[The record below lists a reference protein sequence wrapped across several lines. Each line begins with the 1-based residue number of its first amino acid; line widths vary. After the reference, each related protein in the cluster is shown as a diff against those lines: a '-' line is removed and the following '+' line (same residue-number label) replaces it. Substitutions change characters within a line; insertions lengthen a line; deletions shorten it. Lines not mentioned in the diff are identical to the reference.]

1 LSQVSPIVPSKET
14 ILLIS
19 RETEDGEEPL
29 TRDATAGDD
38 DEVFAFPASFAQ
50 QRLWFL
56 DRVDPGTAV
65 YNIPQAFRLE
75 GPLRID
81 LVARAL
87 QEIVRRHEAL
97 RTTFGSTD
105 GTPLQLVASSRVVDL
120 PTIDLRH
127 LPDDQRLIEA
137 QRLAD
142 QDAREPFSLEKGPL
156 LRASMLVLG
165 AEDHV
170 LLFNVHHIVC
180 DGWSLA
186 LLFHE
191 MSEIYRAFAADR
203 PSPLP
208 DIPIQYPDY
217 TLWQRDWL
225 QGEELERQLG
235 YWRDRLGGEL
245 PVLELPGDRGRPPLQ
260 TFRGGWLKFHLS
272 KELTDGVAALARR
285 EGISLYMT
293 LLAAFK
299 VLLHRL
305 SGQGEILVGSP
316 IANRDRAEIENAIG
330 FYTNT
335 VVFRTDLQGGPTFK
349 AVLGRIKEN
358 ALGVYA
364 NQDVPLE
371 QVVNAVRP
379 DRGAGHN
386 PLFQV
391 MFGFQKAPDAALA
404 LDGVTV
410 TPLVVHSGTSKFDLL
425 LEMQEIAAGMQC
437 FLEYSRDLFDDATA
451 TRFIEHFRTLI
462 EGVVRSPERSIDEL
476 PLLTDAE
483 RQRILVDWN
492 ATRAE
497 YPEASC
503 LHELVAAQAALTP
516 QSIAVEYEAE
526 RLTYAE
532 LDGRADLLAR
542 YLRTLGVGPDVMVG
556 VFLDR
561 SLDLLVALLGILK
574 AGGAYLPLDPAF
586 PQDRVA
592 YMVADAQAP
601 VILTQERLVESLPVH
616 NALQIV
622 LDTEWHRIARGVT
635 TSGELPDLPPGP
647 ENLAYMIYTSGST
660 GKPKGVQIPH
670 RAVVN
675 FLTSMLREPG
685 FTATDKLLAVT
696 TLSFDIAGLELYLPL
711 LVGGTVVL
719 ASRDLA
725 TDGPA
730 LLAKIT
736 TAGVTVMQ
744 ATPATWRMLLEA
756 GWQGPTALTILCGGE
771 AWPADLATQ
780 LLARSA
786 RLWNMYGPTETTI
799 WSTCFQ
805 VTDESTLLIGGPIA
819 NTQTYVLDGKLEPV
833 PIGVTGELYIG
844 GDGVARGYFNRPELT
859 EEKFIPDPFR
869 QEPGARLYRTGDLA
883 RYLPSGLLQF
893 LRRGDNQ
900 VKVRGFRIELG
911 EIEAV
916 LAQHPAI
923 RQPVVVVKEDS
934 SGDKRIVAYLVYRS
948 EQTPLPA
955 GAHAASIPE
964 PIRAPTSS
972 ELRKFLRGLLPDYMV
987 PHLFM
992 DLEVMPLTQNGKI
1005 DRRALPDPF
1014 QESSAPAEEYAAP
1027 RTPMEVFVADLWR
1040 ELLHVERVG
1049 LRDNF
1054 FDLGGHSLLSMQ
1066 VAHRIEQKIGRRLNP
1081 RSMVFQNLEQ
1091 IAAECGDDGAG
1102 SAAKPVDVASRPEAS
1117 KVAVP
1122 ERAAVATGRP
1132 PPPVEPAKPLTT
1144 RLFAALKSKMFRS

>member
-1 LSQVSPIVPSKET
+1 
-14 ILLIS
+14 LLIS
-19 RETEDGEEPL
+19 RETEDAGEPL
-29 TRDATAGDD
+29 DRDATAGED

-75 GPLRID
+75 GPLRIE
-81 LVARAL
+81 LIARAL
-87 QEIVRRHEAL
+87 QEIVQRHEAL

-105 GTPLQLVASSRVVDL
+105 GTPLQLVASSLSIDL
-120 PTIDLRH
+120 PTLDLRH
-127 LPDDQRLIEA
+127 LPEAERLIEA

-142 QDAREPFSLEKGPL
+142 QEAREPFSLEKGPL
-156 LRASMLVLG
+156 LRASLLVLG

-191 MSEIYRAFAADR
+191 MSELYRAFAADQL
-203 PSPLP
+203 SPLP

-217 TLWQRDWL
+217 TLWQKEWL
-225 QGEELERQLG
+225 KGEELDRQLR
-235 YWRDRLGGEL
+235 YWRSRLGGAL
-245 PVLELPGDRGRPPLQ
+245 PVLELPSDRGRPPLQ
-260 TFRGGWLKFHLS
+260 TFRGGWIKFHLS

-293 LLAAFK
+293 LLGAFK

-305 SGQGEILVGSP
+305 SGQAEILVGSP
-316 IANRDRAEIENAIG
+316 IANRDRAEIESAIG

-335 VVFRTDLQGGPTFK
+335 VVFRTDLEGGPTFR

-371 QVVNAVRP
+371 QVVNAVHP

-404 LDGVTV
+404 LGGVKV

-437 FLEYSRDLFDDATA
+437 FLEYSRDLFDEATA

-462 EGVVRSPERSIDEL
+462 EAIVLDPERSIDEL
-476 PLLTDAE
+476 PLLTEAE

-492 ATRAE
+492 ATQAE
-497 YPEASC
+497 YPRTSC
-503 LHELVAAQAALTP
+503 LHELVAAQAARTSE
-516 QSIAVEYEAE
+516 SIAVEFEAE
-526 RLTYAE
+526 SLTYRE
-532 LDGRADLLAR
+532 LERRSDLLAS
-542 YLRTLGVGPDVMVG
+542 YLRSVGVGPDVMVG

-561 SLDLLVALLGILK
+561 SLDMMVGLLGILK
-574 AGGAYLPLDPAF
+574 AGGAYLPLDPSF

-601 VILTQERLVESLPVH
+601 VILTQARLVASLPVH

-622 LDTEWHRIARGVT
+622 LDAEWEQITRGGVPR
-635 TSGELPDLPPGP
+635 GEEQPELRAGP

-675 FLTSMLREPG
+675 FLMSMLHEPG
-685 FTATDKLLAVT
+685 FTAEDRLLAVT

-711 LVGGTVVL
+711 IVGGRVIL

-725 TDGPA
+725 TDGPQ
-730 LLAKIT
+730 LLTKIT

-771 AWPADLATQ
+771 AWPANLAAQ

-805 VTDESTLLIGGPIA
+805 VTDETTLLIGGPIA
-819 NTQTYVLDGKLEPV
+819 NTQTYVLDSKLEPV
-833 PIGVTGELYIG
+833 PIGVAGELYIG
-844 GDGVARGYFNRPELT
+844 GDSVARGYFNRPELT

-869 QEPGARLYRTGDLA
+869 REPGARLYRTGDLA

-893 LRRGDNQ
+893 LRRSDNQ

-923 RQPVVVVKEDS
+923 RQPVVVVKEDG
-934 SGDKRIVAYLVYRS
+934 SGDKRIVAYIVYRP
-948 EQTPLPA
+948 EQTPLTT
-955 GAHAASIPE
+955 GAQASSAPDTL
-964 PIRAPTSS
+964 RAPTPS
-972 ELRKFLRGLLPDYMV
+972 ELRKFLRGQLPEYMV
-987 PHLFM
+987 PHLFV

-1040 ELLHVERVG
+1040 DLLHVERVG

-1091 IAAECGDDGAG
+1091 IAAECSDDGAG
-1102 SAAKPVDVASRPEAS
+1102 AATKPALAAAKPPITEIAAKEGA
-1117 KVAVP
+1117 AVP
-1122 ERAAVATGRP
+1122 TGRP
-1132 PPPVEPAKPLTT
+1132 APIPEPAKPLTK
-1144 RLFAALKSKMFRS
+1144 RLFDAFKSKVFRS

>member
-1 LSQVSPIVPSKET
+1 MLT
-14 ILLIS
+14 S
-19 RETEDGEEPL
+19 RETENAGETL
-29 TRDATAGDD
+29 DRDATAGEE

-56 DRVDPGTAV
+56 DRVDPGTSV

-75 GPLRID
+75 GPLRIE
-81 LVARAL
+81 LIARAL
-87 QEIVRRHEAL
+87 QEIVQRHEAL

-105 GTPLQLVASSRVVDL
+105 GTPLQLVASTRRVDL
-120 PTIDLRH
+120 PAIDLRH
-127 LPDDQRLIEA
+127 LPETERLSEA

-156 LRASMLVLG
+156 LRATMLVLG

-191 MSEIYRAFAADR
+191 MSELYRAFAADQ

-217 TLWQRDWL
+217 TLWQKEWL
-225 QGEELERQLG
+225 KGGELDRQLG

-260 TFRGGWLKFHLS
+260 TFRGGWLKFHIS

-293 LLAAFK
+293 LLGAFK

-305 SGQGEILVGSP
+305 SGQAEILVGSP

-335 VVFRTDLQGGPTFK
+335 VVFRTDLEGGPTFK

-371 QVVNAVRP
+371 QVVNAVHP
-379 DRGAGHN
+379 DRGTGHN

-391 MFGFQKAPDAALA
+391 MFGFQKAPEAALA
-404 LDGVTV
+404 LGSVKV

-425 LEMQEIAAGMQC
+425 LEMQETAAGMQC
-437 FLEYSRDLFDDATA
+437 FLEYSRDLFDEATA
-451 TRFIEHFRTLI
+451 TRFIEHLRTLI
-462 EGVVRSPERSIDEL
+462 EGVVRFPERSIDEL
-476 PLLTDAE
+476 PLLTEAE

-492 ATRAE
+492 ATQAE
-497 YPEASC
+497 YSKTSC
-503 LHELVAAQAALTP
+503 LHDLVAAQASRTP
-516 QSIAVEYEAE
+516 ESIAVEYEAE
-526 RLTYAE
+526 SLTYRE
-532 LDGRADLLAR
+532 LVSRSDLLAS
-542 YLRTLGVGPDVMVG
+542 YLRSVGVGPDVMVG

-561 SLDLLVALLGILK
+561 SLDMMVGLLGILK

-592 YMVADAQAP
+592 YMVSDAQAP
-601 VILTQERLVESLPVH
+601 VILTQERLVASLPVH

-622 LDTEWHRIARGVT
+622 LDVEWERIASGGVT
-635 TSGELPDLPPGP
+635 SGDPPALGAGP

-675 FLTSMLREPG
+675 FLESMRREPG
-685 FTATDKLLAVT
+685 FTAEDKLLAVT

-711 LVGGTVVL
+711 IVGGTVIL

-725 TDGPA
+725 TDGPQ
-730 LLAKIT
+730 LLTKIKA
-736 TAGVTVMQ
+736 AGVTVMQ

-771 AWPADLATQ
+771 AWPANLATE

-805 VTDESTLLIGGPIA
+805 VTDDATLLIGGPIA
-819 NTQTYVLDGKLEPV
+819 NTQTYVLDSKLEPM

-869 QEPGARLYRTGDLA
+869 KKPGARLYRTGDLA

-893 LRRGDNQ
+893 LRRSDNQ

-923 RQPVVVVKEDS
+923 RQAVVVVREDS
-934 SGDKRIVAYLVYRS
+934 SGDKRIVAYIVYRP
-948 EQTPLPA
+948 EQTPLTT
-955 GAHAASIPE
+955 GAQGASTPDTL
-964 PIRAPTSS
+964 RAPTPS
-972 ELRKFLRGLLPDYMV
+972 ELRKFLRGLLPEYMV
-987 PHLFM
+987 PHLFV
-992 DLEVMPLTQNGKI
+992 DLEMMPLTQNGKI

-1040 ELLHVERVG
+1040 ELLTIERVG

-1091 IAAECGDDGAG
+1091 IAAECSEDCAG
-1102 SAAKPVDVASRPEAS
+1102 SAAKPGKAASLPPAAGVAAL
-1117 KVAVP
+1117 AG
-1122 ERAAVATGRP
+1122 AAVTTGRP
-1132 PPPVEPAKPLTT
+1132 APSAEPEKPLTR
-1144 RLFAALKSKMFRS
+1144 RLFDALKSKVFRG